1 MKTKLL
7 GKINKKYS
15 MIEIAYESGN
25 VQYAVVLKFDDTKTP
40 GEQWLQG
47 HYFNNFADACVYAS
61 ELAREITYDRMS
73 EIATRF
79 KDALQLADDELLR
92 ETCEDD
98 LFMEEHEYKYFEIGS
113 SNNEADYDDDDS
125 LFDDEDFEDF
135 DEDNRPYTPSATN
148 GDYSPSCPWN
158 APGMSISDFI

>member
-1 MKTKLL
+1 MKTKLI
-7 GKINKKYS
+7 GRIDKVHSMVEITRNSGEVEYVVCSGFKAENK
-15 MIEIAYESGN
+15 
-25 VQYAVVLKFDDTKTP
+25 P
-40 GEQWLQG
+40 GSQWCHG
-47 HYFNNFADACVYAS
+47 HYFSTFAGACVYAA
-61 ELAREITYDRMS
+61 ELTREITYDRMS

-98 LFMEEHEYKYFEIGS
+98 LFMEEHEYKYFEIGF
-113 SNNEADYDDDDS
+113 SNTEPDYDDDDS

-135 DEDNRPYTPSATN
+135 DEDNRLYTSSATN

-158 APGMSISDFI
+158 APGMSIKDFI

>member
-7 GKINKKYS
+7 GRIDKLHSMVEITRNSGEVEYVVCSGFKAENK
-15 MIEIAYESGN
+15 
-25 VQYAVVLKFDDTKTP
+25 P
-40 GEQWLQG
+40 GSQRCHG
-47 HYFNNFADACVYAS
+47 HHFSTFASACVYAA
-61 ELAREITYDRMS
+61 ELTREITYDRMS

-98 LFMEEHEYKYFEIGS
+98 LFMEEHEYKYFEIGF
-113 SNNEADYDDDDS
+113 SNTEPDYDDDDS

-135 DEDNRPYTPSATN
+135 DEDNRPYTSSATN

-158 APGMSISDFI
+158 APGMSIKDFI